1 LQARQWRENVLL
13 AKDQALGIS
22 SVLFAKA
29 LARMAILNVLSAMV
43 RVSLNAV
50 HAMARVRYKLG
61 LLPHNDLLINL
72 SRFKLAISQSV
83 YG

>member
-1 LQARQWRENVLL
+1 
-13 AKDQALGIS
+13 
-22 SVLFAKA
+22 
-29 LARMAILNVLSAMV
+29 MAILNVLSAMV